1 MIRMLKGLQDVVL
14 FQSTYLQVR
23 LLLTILRHVRN
34 IVLFFVV
41 GWQDVLHSFIFFSL
55 KNISSI
61 RCNCTQYKYNNMKSV
76 HNSSEKKAA
85 FHQIA
90 TSISC
95 KKKNQGEHKKSRLLP
110 VPLLAPGVLPLKNG
124 NTIKCHGKVVLTFN
138 QQQYYEEISRN

>member
-1 MIRMLKGLQDVVL
+1 MIRMLKGFQDVVL

-23 LLLTILRHVRN
+23 LLQTILFATCTKYR
-34 IVLFFVV
+34 IIFCGWVV
-41 GWQDVLHSFIFFSL
+41 GCPSFFYFFSL

-90 TSISC
+90 ISISC
-95 KKKNQGEHKKSRLLP
+95 KKSQGEHKKSRLLP

-124 NTIKCHGKVVLTFN
+124 NTIKCHGKVVLTFI
-138 QQQYYEEISRN
+138 QYQQY